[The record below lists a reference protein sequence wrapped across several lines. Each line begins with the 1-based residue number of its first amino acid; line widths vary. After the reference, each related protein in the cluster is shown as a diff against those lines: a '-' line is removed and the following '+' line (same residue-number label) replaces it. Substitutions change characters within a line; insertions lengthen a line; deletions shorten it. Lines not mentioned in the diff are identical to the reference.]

1 MAGAKKD
8 KTIAALEAVHAA
20 LKPLSGAERVRILAS
35 VRTLL
40 EIPGSSRREQQQEA
54 QAEGEG
60 DANSV
65 SPPVTTTQSS
75 ARPLSIR
82 ELIQAKKPGSH
93 PEFITLF
100 AYYREKQENQPSF
113 SRDDLKRY
121 YNLSRENPPANYDRD
136 FVKAIQKGWIHEDG
150 ANSYITSK
158 GIEAVTTGFANTD
171 GKPPRESRPPS
182 KRTKSKKAARKNRT
196 RK

>member
-1 MAGAKKD
+1 MVVAKKD
-8 KTIAALEAVHAA
+8 KTIAALEAIHAA
-20 LKPLSGAERVRILAS
+20 LKPFSGDERSRILAS

-40 EIPGSSRREQQQEA
+40 EIPGTRRQEEA
-54 QAEGEG
+54 QAQGEA
-60 DANSV
+60 DANPV
-65 SPPVTTTQSS
+65 SPPVPAQAPT
-75 ARPLSIR
+75 RPLSIR

-121 YNLSRENPPANYDRD
+121 YPLSREHPPANYDRD

-158 GIEAVTTGFANTD
+158 GMEVVAAGFANIT
-171 GKPPRESRPPS
+171 ESRSGEGRAVS
-182 KRTKSKKAARKNRT
+182 KRTRPKKIARKNQT
-196 RK
+196 QK

>member
-1 MAGAKKD
+1 MAVAKKD

-20 LKPLSGAERVRILAS
+20 LKPLSGDERIRILAS

-40 EIPGSSRREQQQEA
+40 EIPGARRQEEA
-54 QAEGEG
+54 QAEGET
-60 DANSV
+60 DASPV
-65 SPPVTTTQSS
+65 SPPVPAQTPT
-75 ARPLSIR
+75 RPLSIR
-82 ELIQAKKPGSH
+82 ELIDAKKPGSH

-121 YNLSRENPPANYDRD
+121 YSLSRENPPANYDRD

-150 ANSYITSK
+150 GNSYITSK
-158 GIEAVTTGFANTD
+158 GIEAVAAGFAKIAVNR
-171 GKPPRESRPPS
+171 PREGRAVS
-182 KRTKSKKAARKNRT
+182 KRAKSKKAARKNRT
-196 RK
+196 QK